1 MLPLSGQLADRSFMA
16 QQQISARTTQP
27 HEALRQTISLPQG
40 VALYLGAVI
49 GAGVLLLPGLS
60 ATIAGPASVI
70 AWSFDSVLGIPL
82 ALSFAALA
90 SRMPDAGGVA
100 TYAARAFG
108 ETVGAVIGWFY
119 FLGAATAQALVAL
132 TGAYYAGPYLGLG
145 RGATYLLAAAILAI
159 ATVSNARGLRVSGKL
174 QLLFSATVAVMLVAA
189 ILLAVPRTTAQQ
201 WTPFAPHGWA
211 AVGHAG
217 VILFF
222 AFFGWEAITHLSEEF
237 RDPARSV
244 PLSTVISVG
253 VITVLFVG
261 VSVVTIG
268 TGTYGTD
275 ELNRTVIARLLA
287 GSSNSAVGAL
297 AATIA
302 LLIALGTANAF
313 IAATSRLGYA
323 LARDTVFPRPL
334 AALDR
339 RGVPLV
345 SVLTVGLYAIVC
357 LLVDYLLGWGPEQI
371 LVVPTSLVILTYVA
385 AMLSGVRLLTGFR
398 RVLAAVAALLCI
410 ALLPFAG
417 VALIIPV
424 TVLVTALTYL
434 WFTRGRRVAVPPLA
448 QPDTRAGEP

>member
-1 MLPLSGQLADRSFMA
+1 MA
-16 QQQISARTTQP
+16 QQQVSDPPPASRP
-27 HEALRQTISLPQG
+27 ALRQTISLPQG

-49 GAGVLLLPGLS
+49 GAGVLLLPGVS
-60 ATIAGPASVI
+60 ATTAGPASVV
-70 AWSFDSVLGIPL
+70 AWLFDSLLGIPL

-90 SRMPDAGGVA
+90 ARMPDAGGVA
-100 TYAARAFG
+100 TYATRAFG
-108 ETVGAVIGWFY
+108 ETVGAVAGWFY
-119 FLGAATAQALVAL
+119 FIGAATAQALVAL

-145 RGATYLLAAAILAI
+145 RGPTYLLAAAILAV
-159 ATVSNARGLRVSGKL
+159 AMLSNARGLRVSGRL
-174 QLLFSATVAVMLVAA
+174 QLLFSATVAVMLVIA
-189 ILLAVPRTTAQQ
+189 ILLAVPRTSAAQ

-237 RDPARSV
+237 RDPARNV
-244 PLSTVISVG
+244 PRSTFISVG
-253 VITVLFVG
+253 LITVLFVG

-275 ELNRTVIARLLA
+275 DLNRTVIARLLA
-287 GSSNSAVGAL
+287 GSSNSAVGAV

-323 LARDTVFPRPL
+323 LARDRVFPQPL
-334 AALDR
+334 AKLDG

-345 SVLTVGLYAIVC
+345 SVLVVGGYAIAC
-357 LLVDYLLGWGPEQI
+357 LLVDYLPGWGPEQI
-371 LVVPTSLVILTYVA
+371 LVVPTSLVILTYIV
-385 AMLSGVRLLTGFR
+385 AMLSGIRLLTGTR
-398 RVLAAVAALLCI
+398 RVLAMVAALLCT

-417 VALIIPV
+417 VALVIPGV
-424 TVLVTALTYL
+424 VVVLALTYL
-434 WFTRGRRVAVPPLA
+434 RLTRARRAVPAAPVP
-448 QPDTRAGEP
+448 PDVRTQEP

>member
-1 MLPLSGQLADRSFMA
+1 MA
-16 QQQISARTTQP
+16 QRQGSEPTTGP
-27 HEALRQTISLPQG
+27 PRALRQTISLPQG
-40 VALYLGAVI
+40 VALYMGAVV

-70 AWSFDSVLGIPL
+70 AWIFDSLLGIPL

-108 ETVGAVIGWFY
+108 ETVGAVAGWFY

-132 TGAYYAGPYLGLG
+132 TGAYYASPYLGLS
-145 RGATYLLAAAILAI
+145 RGATYLLAAVILAI
-159 ATVSNARGLRVSGKL
+159 ATLANARGLRVSGRL
-174 QLLFSATVAVMLVAA
+174 QLLFSGAVAVMLVAA
-189 ILLAVPRTTAQQ
+189 ILLAIPRTSAHE
-201 WTPFAPHGWA
+201 WTPFAPHGWT
-211 AVGHAG
+211 AVGQAG

-237 RDPARSV
+237 RDPVRNVPRST
-244 PLSTVISVG
+244 LISVG
-253 VITVLFVG
+253 LITVLFVG
-261 VSVVTIG
+261 VAVATIG

-287 GSSNSAVGAL
+287 GSSNSAVGAF

-323 LARDTVFPRPL
+323 LARDNVFPRPL
-334 AALDR
+334 ARLDR
-339 RGVPLV
+339 QGVPLI
-345 SVLTVGLYAIVC
+345 SVVAVGAYAIACV
-357 LLVDYLLGWGPEQI
+357 LVDYYVGWGPEGL

-385 AMLSGVRLLTGFR
+385 AMLSGVRLLGGR
-398 RVLAAVAALLCI
+398 HRVLAAAAALLCA

-424 TVLVTALTYL
+424 IVMITALAYL
-434 WFTRGRRVAVPPLA
+434 WLTRGRRAARTPLPA
-448 QPDTRAGEP
+448 ADAEARQL